1 MALTIIPI
9 LVLSLSVPT
18 GIGSKAN
25 RTSLAPGDPIAAAR
39 ARLLASGPGVAG
51 PTHIPALPPADSD
64 SASLNLPNLRMP
76 DTPAASSFTVEAKRR
91 QNKRAWLLLAVAQ
104 HGAAT
109 LDAYSTRQ
117 VLGSG
122 HGRELDPLL
131 RPFAGSAAL
140 YPAIQVAPAFLD
152 FWGSRMMNS
161 RRNWVRRV
169 WWIPQT
175 AATAGFIYS
184 GVHNLG
190 IRRQP

>member
-1 MALTIIPI
+1 
-9 LVLSLSVPT
+9 
-18 GIGSKAN
+18 
-25 RTSLAPGDPIAAAR
+25 
-39 ARLLASGPGVAG
+39 
-51 PTHIPALPPADSD
+51 
-64 SASLNLPNLRMP
+64 MP
-76 DTPAASSFTVEAKRR
+76 DTSAASSFTVEAKRR
-91 QNKRAWLLLAVAQ
+91 QNKRAWLLLAMAQ

-152 FWGSRMMNS
+152 FWSFRMMNS

-169 WWIPQT
+169 WWVPQT